1 MIKTTGPFANDI
13 FGVNIMIINNRR
25 GVIGFMLTMA
35 VGIALGAATLV
46 VTNEMTRNDNSKKTT
61 LSSARTPSS
70 PASVEK
76 AFEKYQ
82 KAYQEY
88 QQAAGLGREDV
99 KKYADAFKEAKR
111 NLEIEILRNTPGVQ
125 EMDLE
130 KLEKGDEAAA
140 GASASPAHADS
151 TNPFSVSTVTIG
163 SSASSGNSAQS
174 QAATSDAGDT
184 ANQAAA
190 PAVSGSV
197 TGVSGEIT
205 GMDYYRVKSGDSLSK
220 ICEQFYGA
228 SGMWQHI
235 LKYQVPTIAATP
247 NLIFPGQLI
256 ALPRGI
262 KPSGTTT
269 VKNQNSQNQT
279 TTSSTS
285 GSTGNYKVA
294 PAGDESWQQTF
305 QKDYLISDNALTN
318 SGTMTVAQIQR
329 FLDSKNSVLAKP
341 YRGSTPAQMIYDA
354 AKKYG
359 INPQVLLTRLQCEQG
374 LISKSTATQKQL
386 DWAVG
391 VGCYDSGNWNQKFK
405 GFDKQIEYAAHTY
418 RRHYDDAKAKLDRGE
433 KVTMNIDGQQV
444 TVKNAATYSF
454 YKYCPHFQ
462 GNKLF
467 YDVWRG
473 YRSKF

>member
-1 MIKTTGPFANDI
+1 MIRTTGSFANDI

-46 VTNEMTRNDNSKKTT
+46 VTSEMTRDDNKKKTT
-61 LSSARTPSS
+61 LNSARTPSS
-70 PASVEK
+70 PAAVER

-130 KLEKGDEAAA
+130 KLEEGDEEAPV
-140 GASASPAHADS
+140 ASVSPVHADS

-163 SSASSGNSAQS
+163 SSANSGTGGQS
-174 QAATSDAGDT
+174 QAATSAVDGA
-184 ANQAAA
+184 ASQAAA

-235 LKYQVPTIAATP
+235 LKYQVPSIAATP

-262 KPSGTTT
+262 KPAGTTA
-269 VKNQNSQNQT
+269 VKNRNAQT
-279 TTSSTS
+279 TAGSTS
-285 GSTGNYKVA
+285 DTAGNYKVA

-305 QKDYLISDNALTN
+305 QKDYLISDNTLTN

-329 FLDSKNSVLAKP
+329 FLESKNSVLAKP

-374 LISKSTATQKQL
+374 LISKTTATQKQL

-405 GFDKQIEYAAHTY
+405 GFDKQIEYAAQTY
-418 RRHYDDAKAKLDRGE
+418 RRHYDAAKAKLDRGE
-433 KVTMNIDGQQV
+433 KITMNIDGQQV